1 MYAVLMSGGKQYRVT
16 VGDLL
21 RVETL
26 TAEAGDT
33 IELDKILMVAN
44 DGDIK
49 VGAPYLSDTTVTAT
63 VRGHGRAKKILVFK
77 MRRRKDSRKQ
87 MGHRQNYTELEITQ
101 IAGQGAKP
109 QTAKKV
115 AKKATPKVA
124 DDDKT
129 EVKEAKAA
137 PKKKA
142 VAKKAPAKKAAP
154 KKKVA
159 KKSTVK
165 DKK

>member
-1 MYAVLMSGGKQYRVT
+1 MYAVFMSGGKQYRVA
-16 VGDLL
+16 VGDVL

-26 TAEAGDT
+26 TAKAGDT
-33 IELDKILMVAN
+33 IELDKIMMVA
-44 DGDIK
+44 DDSDIK
-49 VGAPYLSDTTVTAT
+49 VGTPYLSGTTVTAT

-87 MGHRQNYTELEITQ
+87 MGHRQNYTELEVTQ
-101 IAGQGAKP
+101 IAGKEAKP
-109 QTAKKV
+109 QTAKKS
-115 AKKATPKVA
+115 AKESSKKTAPKAEA
-124 DDDKT
+124 

-142 VAKKAPAKKAAP
+142 AVKEASPKKAAP
-154 KKKVA
+154 KKKAA